1 MQFKCKAILL
11 LALPKSCIYT
21 DVINK
26 CILNQNTTEPLN
38 GKYITKQTKYWENM
52 VSEDFS
58 KIYTQSLESVVYHNL
73 DKNDLCNHTYIL

>member
-1 MQFKCKAILL
+1 MHESVINSLLVQFKCKAILL

-38 GKYITKQTKYWENM
+38 GKYITKQTKY
-52 VSEDFS
+52 
-58 KIYTQSLESVVYHNL
+58 
-73 DKNDLCNHTYIL
+73 

>member
-1 MQFKCKAILL
+1 
-11 LALPKSCIYT
+11 
-21 DVINK
+21 
-26 CILNQNTTEPLN
+26 
-38 GKYITKQTKYWENM
+38 M